1 MTDIENRLRTAIDGN
16 ATVPPRLKEELRK
29 RAMNG
34 GLVDIAYAT
43 IESPLGP
50 LLAATTKRGLLRLSY
65 QDENVDAALERL
77 ALNVSPRI
85 VESPKSLDGVRRELD
100 EYFAGRRKSF
110 ELAIDWSFASG
121 FVRRVLKAT
130 ARVPFGNVSSYA
142 QIAAQA
148 GSPRASR
155 AAGNAL
161 GANPVPI
168 VVPCHRV
175 IHSGGGLGGYGGGL
189 ERKRELLR
197 LEGVAV

>member
-1 MTDIENRLRTAIDGN
+1 MTDIENRLRTTIDGN
-16 ATVPPRLKEELRK
+16 ETVPPRLNEELRK

-77 ALNVSPRI
+77 ALDVSPRI

-161 GANPVPI
+161 GSNPMPI
-168 VVPCHRV
+168 VVPCHR
-175 IHSGGGLGGYGGGL
+175 ILRSGGALGGYTGGIH
-189 ERKRELLR
+189 RKEFLLH
-197 LEGVAV
+197 LEGVV